1 MAPWNPIQFL
11 QQKASE
17 AQRAITNAPRV
28 AGQVWQQKVNPN
40 IQRAQQVVR
49 QVTNLPVIRPVAQ
62 GYRNLPPSI
71 RSGINPLSSAS
82 PQGLRG
88 VGASIGTNL
97 ITDAILSELVIPRL
111 PKDVGG
117 AVNDFMLF
125 TSNPVGGPAHRLA
138 AYAVLRPTPLGASE
152 DQQMAQIYKE
162 YEDKKR
168 AADQK
173 RSVTP
178 TTGLQLAAPAEPAFR
193 LPAPAPT
200 AYREP
205 TPQVRR
211 AATPTEPRPSQAA
224 ARIPAPAP
232 AQISESP
239 LAAEYAQQRRIAEL
253 LGAQEMVRRLNE
265 ARPMTTVP
273 DEDLLTWAGANPAL
287 AYREMLRREELVS

>member
-11 QQKASE
+11 QQKTGE
-17 AQRAITNAPRV
+17 AQKAITNAPRV
-28 AGQVWQQKVNPN
+28 AGQIWQQKVNPS
-40 IQRAQQVVR
+40 IQRAQQIVR
-49 QVTNLPVIRPVAQ
+49 QVANTPVIRPVVQ
-62 GYRNLPPSI
+62 GYKGLPPSV

-117 AVNDFMLF
+117 AVNDFMVF
-125 TSNPVGGPAHRLA
+125 TSNPIGGPVHRLA

-168 AADQK
+168 ASAQK
-173 RSVTP
+173 TSTTP
-178 TTGLQLAAPAEPAFR
+178 TAGLELSAPAEPAFR
-193 LPAPAPT
+193 LPAPTRT
-200 AYREP
+200 AYTDTTRP
-205 TPQVRR
+205 VRQTQTPVEYRS
-211 AATPTEPRPSQAA
+211 PQAA
-224 ARIPAPAP
+224 AATVTEPSTPTP
-232 AQISESP
+232 DSP
-239 LAAEYAQQRRIAEL
+239 LALEYARQRRLGEL

-265 ARPMTTVP
+265 ARPMATVS
-273 DEDLLTWAGANPAL
+273 DENLLSWASANPAL
-287 AYREMLRREELVS
+287 AYREMLRRES